1 MNSMENDPLATY
13 LNALERDECYRAEKV
28 LKEAPHEVTEL
39 VYLAGAGG
47 AQRGPFVRK
56 RIRSEAEMGKG
67 YAHLLEAQRAGR
79 HFSHLPHIYDVHQRD
94 GELVVVMEYVEG
106 CTLREEVYRRDPSPQ
121 LAAQWFPAL
130 CDGVAE
136 LHGLAP
142 APLIH
147 RDLKPTNILVGSGKL
162 TVIDLGIA
170 RSFRDGAEA
179 DTTHFGTRSYAPP
192 EQFGYGQTDVRSD
205 VYAMGMILYYLL
217 TECDPSPAMVREG
230 FADERIPAPLQAVLA
245 RACAFDPAAR
255 YQTVGQLKKAFLSAM
270 AKLEAAQGRGK
281 SVGPAPGGS
290 GPAAPNSSGPKPHAE
305 RPEAAPSRPSLVAG
319 MVWNGALALVWAFFV
334 VVALVAIFVPS
345 VGDASL
351 PPWFRILEYG
361 GIFALPVTG
370 IAYALLD
377 KRWLRRRISALA
389 GQTFRKGLVVGL
401 KLVALGAIVLVACI
415 FFVACGVVRLPG
427 AGA

>member
-1 MNSMENDPLATY
+1 MSSMENDPLATY
-13 LNALERDECYRAEKV
+13 LHALERDECYRVEKV
-28 LKEAPHEVTEL
+28 LKEAPREVTEL
-39 VYLAGAGG
+39 VYLAGEDG
-47 AQRGPFVRK
+47 AQLGPFVRK

-79 HFSHLPHIYDVHQRD
+79 RFLHLPRIYDVHQRD

-106 CTLREEVYRRDPSPQ
+106 HTLREEVYRRDPSPQ

-147 RDLKPTNILVGSGKL
+147 RDLKPTNILVGNGQL

-230 FADERIPAPLQAVLA
+230 FGDERIPAPLRVVLT
-245 RACAFDPAAR
+245 RACAFDPTAR
-255 YQTVGQLKKAFLSAM
+255 YQTVGQLKAAFLKAM
-270 AKLEAAQGRGK
+270 EKLEPAKAPLK
-281 SVGPAPGGS
+281 SEA
-290 GPAAPNSSGPKPHAE
+290 PKPQPE
-305 RPEAAPSRPSLVAG
+305 RSADASSRLSVVLG
-319 MVWNGALALVWAFFV
+319 MAWNGALALIWMFLV
-334 VVALVAIFVPS
+334 VVALVAIFVPNEA
-345 VGDASL
+345 DTQL
-351 PPWFRILEYG
+351 PLWFRILEYG

-370 IAYALLD
+370 VAYALLD
-377 KRWLRRRISALA
+377 KRWLRHRIPALA
-389 GQTFRKGLVVGL
+389 GQTFRKGLVAGL
-401 KLVALGAIVLVACI
+401 KLVAIGAIALVVCI
-415 FFVACGVVRLPG
+415 FFAACGIVHLPSSS
-427 AGA
+427 A